1 MFQPRLAM
9 FLLRLM
15 PCLPCTYHVC
25 RRSAEPRLDLQAAT
39 SSSALGQHICECT
52 SSGYT
57 RGVEIIRN
65 HEGEPY
71 PLSLLRNYWETH
83 RTHGFLMFPVC
94 FPLNLTN
101 AKDSTSRIFCQFGDL
116 ASRTNKKNVD
126 VPISKQ

>member
-65 HEGEPY
+65 H
-71 PLSLLRNYWETH
+71 W
-83 RTHGFLMFPVC
+83 MKV
-94 FPLNLTN
+94 NLTGTHYLYSETTG
-101 AKDSTSRIFCQFGDL
+101 KHIEHMVS
-116 ASRTNKKNVD
+116 
-126 VPISKQ
+126 